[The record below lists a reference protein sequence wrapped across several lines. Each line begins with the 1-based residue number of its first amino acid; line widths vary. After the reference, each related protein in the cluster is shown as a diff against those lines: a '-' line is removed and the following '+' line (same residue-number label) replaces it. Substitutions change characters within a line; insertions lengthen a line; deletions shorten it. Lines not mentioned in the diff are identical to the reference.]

1 MRFNYYNDDELE
13 FYIDVLDILLEEY
26 ENKVE
31 MLENL
36 KDEFVTELQ
45 TRGRD

>member
-1 MRFNYYNDDELE
+1 MRFNYYTDYELE
-13 FYIDVLDILLEEY
+13 FYINIVDIVLKEY
-26 ENKVE
+26 NDKVE

-36 KDEFVTELQ
+36 KNEFVTELE

>member
-1 MRFNYYNDDELE
+1 MRFNYYNDSELE
-13 FYIDVLDILLEEY
+13 FYIDVIDTLLEEY
-26 ENKVE
+26 KNKVE

-36 KDEFVTELQ
+36 KDGFVTELQ

>member
-13 FYIDVLDILLEEY
+13 FYIDVLDTLLEEY

>member
-1 MRFNYYNDDELE
+1 MKFNYYNDCELE
-13 FYIDVLDILLEEY
+13 FYINVIDNVFKEY
-26 ENKVE
+26 NDKVE

-36 KDEFVTELQ
+36 KDEFVTELE

>member
-1 MRFNYYNDDELE
+1 MKFNYYNDDELE
-13 FYIDVLDILLEEY
+13 FYIDVIDTVLKEY
-26 ENKVE
+26 EDKVE

-36 KDEFVTELQ
+36 KDEFVTELE